1 MMALFQSGATA
12 AAAELGVVRNSD
24 GFFDRFEDLSLGI

>member
-1 MMALFQSGATA
+1 MMALFQSDAPAAGAV
-12 AAAELGVVRNSD
+12 LGVVRNSD